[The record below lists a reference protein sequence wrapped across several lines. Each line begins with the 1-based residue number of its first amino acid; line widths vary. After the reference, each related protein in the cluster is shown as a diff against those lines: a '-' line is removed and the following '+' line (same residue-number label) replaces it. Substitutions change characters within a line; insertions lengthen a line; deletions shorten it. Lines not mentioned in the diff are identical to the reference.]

1 MTKLTDLQALD
12 FPGLPPF
19 HVARLPL
26 ASLGLPPDPYWS
38 DWVSYTGWSSW
49 YQIHSRLSHNAAHRL
64 GLQHDHTINS

>member
-1 MTKLTDLQALD
+1 MTKLTNPQTLD

-26 ASLGLPPDPYWS
+26 SKPDPYWS
-38 DWVSYTGWSSW
+38 DWISYSGYSTH